1 MSVVRFRP
9 RPPFGF
15 ICDLSNAQIQ
25 LATMKQ
31 NSHYVT
37 FEVSNS
43 SGICFDQLNHAIE
56 SLRSRSGPENL
67 NSGLI

>member
-1 MSVVRFRP
+1 
-9 RPPFGF
+9 
-15 ICDLSNAQIQ
+15 
-25 LATMKQ
+25 MKQ